1 MKNFYRKINI
11 LIFKDTNNAKMTE
24 LEEKSHD
31 DLPVPTIEILQIKN
45 SKLEEQN
52 KYLRQSLEEEK
63 DLTNF

>member
-1 MKNFYRKINI
+1 
-11 LIFKDTNNAKMTE
+11 MTE